1 MQCLVN
7 MVDESELP
15 SQTVAV
21 FPGHQR
27 NLWSCIVLRKDY
39 VFPANFRCFSRSD
52 LFSWS
57 NWEQCLLELL
67 FGFSEGAHNR
77 GLPPNSTIYTTSPS
91 LDEDWALVWLVMVH
105 FTFPVISCVPHYCT
119 VSTLYHL
126 SQFVLKMEHLIRN
139 DSRKQAQE
147 CFSHLMY
154 VETKHQTSK

>member
-7 MVDESELP
+7 VVDESELP

-105 FTFPVISCVPHYCT
+105 FTFPVTSCVPHYLQYPLFIACHN
-119 VSTLYHL
+119 L
-126 SQFVLKMEHLIRN
+126 F
-139 DSRKQAQE
+139 
-147 CFSHLMY
+147 
-154 VETKHQTSK
+154 